1 MSGTL
6 ILSLAGI
13 LLAVSDIISAR
24 KINNLNER
32 LDMQNELMKAYRERN
47 EILSDIIV
55 MMEKDIKDLK
65 NQ

>member
-55 MMEKDIKDLK
+55 MMEKDIKDLR